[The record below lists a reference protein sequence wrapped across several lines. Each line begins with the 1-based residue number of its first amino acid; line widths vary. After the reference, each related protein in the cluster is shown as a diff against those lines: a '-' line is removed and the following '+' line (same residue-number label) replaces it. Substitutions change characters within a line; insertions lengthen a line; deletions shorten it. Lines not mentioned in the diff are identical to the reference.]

1 MRASGVDPGPGEVT
15 RCAIRALFRAG
26 EDHRPLLAGLSDYPT
41 QRLAPLP
48 SGDGLAIHACLAKM
62 SHFRAAYLFI
72 SKLHGIDGTER

>member
-48 SGDGLAIHACLAKM
+48 S
-62 SHFRAAYLFI
+62 
-72 SKLHGIDGTER
+72 